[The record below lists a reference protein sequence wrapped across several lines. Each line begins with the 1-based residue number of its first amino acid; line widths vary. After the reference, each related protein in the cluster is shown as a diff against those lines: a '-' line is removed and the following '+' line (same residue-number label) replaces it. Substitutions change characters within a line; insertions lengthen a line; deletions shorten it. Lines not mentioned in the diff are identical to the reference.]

1 MKLTLLLFFFF
12 LIGYSQTDK
21 NQVTPFLNDIVS
33 QFPNVRD
40 VAITTTQDEVVFSA
54 QSYMSDISALVTVKK
69 TATGWSKP
77 EIASF
82 SGQYFDLEPYFSE
95 DGLSLYFVSNR
106 PLDTSS
112 TEVKDFDIW
121 YVTRVSKTAE
131 WSEPINVGAPINTA
145 LDEFYP
151 IITTSKNIY
160 FTLDNP
166 ELKQKDNIYVS
177 EFVNGVYTTP
187 KSVGTVVNS
196 DGYEF
201 NAYVSPDESVMIYTC
216 YNKQGGF
223 GSGDLYVSY
232 KDENGEWTTS
242 KNMGE
247 LVNGD
252 KMDYCPFVDMKSK
265 TLYFTSKRNAIVP
278 DFKTKSSTETLL
290 KTFESYENGLSRLY
304 QVDISGF
311 LEKN

>member
-1 MKLTLLLFFFF
+1 MKLTLLLFCCY
-12 LIGYSQTDK
+12 LIGYSQTEK
-21 NQVTPFLNDIVS
+21 SLVTPFLSDIVL

-40 VAITTTQDEVVFSA
+40 VAISTTQDEVVFST
-54 QSYMSDISALVTVKK
+54 QSYMSDISALMTVKK

-77 EIASF
+77 EIVSF

-106 PLDTSS
+106 PLDAS
-112 TEVKDFDIW
+112 TVEVKDFDIW
-121 YVTRVSKTAE
+121 YVTRTSKTAE
-131 WSEPINVGAPINTA
+131 WSQPINVGAPINTA
-145 LDEFYP
+145 MDEFYP
-151 IITTSKNIY
+151 IITNSKNIY

-177 EFVNGVYTTP
+177 EFRDGVYTTP
-187 KSVGTVVNS
+187 KSVGTGVNS

-201 NAYVSPDESVMIYTC
+201 NAYVSPDESVMIYTG

-223 GSGDLYVSY
+223 GSGDLYISY
-232 KDENGEWTTS
+232 KDDNGEWTAS

-247 LVNGD
+247 VINGD
-252 KMDYCPFVDMKSK
+252 KMDYCPFVNMTTK
-265 TLYFTSKRNAIVP
+265 TLYFTSKRNAIVT
-278 DFKTKSSTETLL
+278 DFKTKSSTEDLL

-304 QVDISGF
+304 QVDISSF
-311 LEKN
+311 LK

>member
-1 MKLTLLLFFFF
+1 MKLTLLLFCFC
-12 LIGYSQTDK
+12 LIGYSQTNK
-21 NQVTPFLNDIVS
+21 SQVTPFLNDIVS

-40 VAITTTQDEVVFSA
+40 VAISATQDEVVFSA

-69 TATGWSKP
+69 TSTGWSQP
-77 EIASF
+77 EIVSF

-106 PLDTSS
+106 PLDNSS

-121 YVTRVSKTAE
+121 YVTRASKTSE
-131 WSEPINVGAPINTA
+131 WSQPINVGSPINTVM
-145 LDEFYP
+145 DEFYP

-177 EFVNGVYTTP
+177 EFVNGVYTAP
-187 KSVGTVVNS
+187 KSVGIGVNS

-216 YNKQGGF
+216 YNKQG
-223 GSGDLYVSY
+223 
-232 KDENGEWTTS
+232 
-242 KNMGE
+242 
-247 LVNGD
+247 
-252 KMDYCPFVDMKSK
+252 
-265 TLYFTSKRNAIVP
+265 
-278 DFKTKSSTETLL
+278 
-290 KTFESYENGLSRLY
+290 
-304 QVDISGF
+304 
-311 LEKN
+311 